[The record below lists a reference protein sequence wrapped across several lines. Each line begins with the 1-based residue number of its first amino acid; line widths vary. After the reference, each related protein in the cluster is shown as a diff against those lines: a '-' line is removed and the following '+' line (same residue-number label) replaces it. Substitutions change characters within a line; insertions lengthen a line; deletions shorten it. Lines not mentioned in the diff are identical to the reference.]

1 METKGNGTP
10 NAELNRKTTRPAT
23 STVKNTKKEKR
34 LRTPGLIVKNRK
46 LQRPKTVAGK
56 VRDLGD
62 YHGAASDWTI
72 ALRQTG
78 SPNQST
84 RPKKQQLSSTDADV
98 VTFSEWDRPSTTGRR
113 PFTPSPLRP
122 LTGKELTPTNGPG
135 RPVSPN
141 KPPKTVG
148 KRE

>member
-84 RPKKQQLSSTDADV
+84 RPVLLKLTTTIASELASISFEDGVRNVFRKIGLENRCSVLLSM
-98 VTFSEWDRPSTTGRR
+98 PS
-113 PFTPSPLRP
+113 
-122 LTGKELTPTNGPG
+122 
-135 RPVSPN
+135 
-141 KPPKTVG
+141 
-148 KRE
+148 